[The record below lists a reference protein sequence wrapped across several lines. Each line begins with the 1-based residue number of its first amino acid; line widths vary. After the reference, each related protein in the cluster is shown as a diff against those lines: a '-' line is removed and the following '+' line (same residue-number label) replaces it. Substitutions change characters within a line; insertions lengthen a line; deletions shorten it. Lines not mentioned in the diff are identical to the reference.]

1 MNFKTKLNL
10 MSDAKNEG
18 SNRKVIIFSMDSITL
33 TPINNGV
40 NPYTT
45 TLATKMNMFAKKN
58 KLNIF
63 TDVSRFSKIDSI
75 GLDADIILLTPELSE
90 LKNEV
95 KDKFPDKIIEVIEK
109 ADYGLLNVNN
119 IFKIITNLNY
129 PGSK

>member
-1 MNFKTKLNL
+1 

-18 SNRKVIIFSMDSITL
+18 SNRKIIIFSMDSITL

>member
-18 SNRKVIIFSMDSITL
+18 SNRKIIIFSMDSITL